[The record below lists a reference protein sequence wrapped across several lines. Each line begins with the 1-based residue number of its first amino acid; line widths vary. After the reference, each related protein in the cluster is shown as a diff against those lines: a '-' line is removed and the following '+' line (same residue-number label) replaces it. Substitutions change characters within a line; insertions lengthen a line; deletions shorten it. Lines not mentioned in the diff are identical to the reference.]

1 MAQNIAAGD
10 LQETTGAAALRQLAD
25 DVLQVDDNASA
36 DADSA
41 YNESIGTASY
51 VSSLTSSIRNY
62 KHENGRRYHAYHE
75 GSYVLPNDDEEQ
87 DRMDLLNHIY
97 RLLTGGDL
105 HLAPIGPNPQR
116 VLDLGTGTGIWAIQ
130 FADQYPS
137 AQVIGTDLSPIQP
150 QWVPPNCTF
159 EIDDYEQ
166 KWLYTKP
173 FDYIHGRELN
183 GFVAD
188 YDRLFSQAFKHL
200 KSGGYLEMQSAE
212 VHLYPNEKESEEK
225 GKYTLM
231 LTQYV
236 NEAAEKFGK
245 SFKQIHL
252 WKEKMEKAGFVDV
265 REVQYKLPTG
275 RWPKD
280 PKLKEIGK
288 YQQVQ
293 HIQGVDSY
301 SFALLSRVLGWSKE
315 EIQVFCARV
324 KNELKDP
331 SVHLY
336 SIVHF
341 VYGKKP

>member
-1 MAQNIAAGD
+1 MNVSRAK
-10 LQETTGAAALRQLAD
+10 LA
-25 DVLQVDDNASA
+25 
-36 DADSA
+36 
-41 YNESIGTASY
+41 
-51 VSSLTSSIRNY
+51 R
-62 KHENGRRYHAYHE
+62 
-75 GSYVLPNDDEEQ
+75 
-87 DRMDLLNHIY
+87 
-97 RLLTGGDL
+97 
-105 HLAPIGPNPQR
+105 
-116 VLDLGTGTGIWAIQ
+116 
-130 FADQYPS
+130 
-137 AQVIGTDLSPIQP
+137 
-150 QWVPPNCTF
+150 VPPNCTF

-265 REVQYKLPTG
+265 REVQYKVCRAFYFRTKWHFLDESVLNLDSDIYIYSCLLADG
-275 RWPKD
+275 RR
-280 PKLKEIGK
+280 
-288 YQQVQ
+288 
-293 HIQGVDSY
+293 IQS
-301 SFALLSRVLGWSKE
+301 
-315 EIQVFCARV
+315 
-324 KNELKDP
+324 
-331 SVHLY
+331 
-336 SIVHF
+336 
-341 VYGKKP
+341 